1 YRVANTALAGL
12 PIFSGS
18 YRHLRGRI
26 GGGKKNLL
34 MAMGFDYG
42 RGKTINLSWILLP
55 GPVPG
60 MALGPPL

>member
-1 YRVANTALAGL
+1 
-12 PIFSGS
+12 
-18 YRHLRGRI
+18 LRGRI